1 MKKFFSVLGF
11 LVTCIGFAQQE
22 PQYTQYMYNTISVNP
37 GYAGTRGA
45 TSMLGLYRQQW
56 AGLEG
61 APKTAQF
68 SIHSPISY
76 QGHGLGLSIINDEI
90 GPSRDTYVN
99 ASFSYK
105 LQLDYDTWLNLGV
118 MAGGSFLDI
127 NYDKLNIHDEGD
139 PQLTGR
145 LSKFSPNIGAG
156 AYLHSSNWYVGLSVP
171 ALLETN
177 FYDDIQQ
184 SVAKEKMHF
193 YLIGGYVFDLN
204 PMLKFKPAA
213 LVKAV
218 SGAPLGVDVSA
229 NFLFNDN
236 FTLGAAYRWDASV
249 SFLAGFSIT
258 EGLHL
263 GYAYD
268 YDTTR
273 LGNYNSGS
281 HEIFVRFEFI
291 SSSRNRIVSPRFF

>member
-1 MKKFFSVLGF
+1 MKKIFLILGLF
-11 LVTCIGFAQQE
+11 GSWIGFAQQE

-45 TSMLGLYRQQW
+45 TSMLGLYRRQW
-56 AGLEG
+56 VGLEG

-76 QGHGLGLSIINDEI
+76 QGHGLGLSVINDEI

-118 MAGGSFLDI
+118 MAGGSFLDV
-127 NYDKLNIHDEGD
+127 NYDKLNIHDPGD

-184 SVAKEKMHF
+184 SVAKENMHF

-236 FTLGAAYRWDASV
+236 FTLGAAYRWDAAV

-273 LGNYNSGS
+273 LGNYNSGT

-291 SSSRNRIVSPRFF
+291 SSSRNRMVSPRFF

>member
-1 MKKFFSVLGF
+1 MKKIFLILGLF
-11 LVTCIGFAQQE
+11 GSWIGFAQQE

-45 TSMLGLYRQQW
+45 TSMLGLYRRQW
-56 AGLEG
+56 VGLEG

-118 MAGGSFLDI
+118 MAGGSFLDV
-127 NYDKLNIHDEGD
+127 NYDKLNIHDPGD

-184 SVAKEKMHF
+184 SVAKENMHF

-236 FTLGAAYRWDASV
+236 FTLGAAYRWDAAV

-273 LGNYNSGS
+273 LGNYNSGT

-291 SSSRNRIVSPRFF
+291 SSSRNRMVSPRFF